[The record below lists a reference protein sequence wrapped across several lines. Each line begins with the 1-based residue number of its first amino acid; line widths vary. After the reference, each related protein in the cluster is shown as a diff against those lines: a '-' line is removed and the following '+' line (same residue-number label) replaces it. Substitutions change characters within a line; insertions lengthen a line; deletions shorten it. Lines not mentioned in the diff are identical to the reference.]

1 MSIVRPSRRRATA
14 LVAGP
19 FHDVL
24 CVEVRT
30 AVGRCTECGRH
41 RPVGRGAGVRPV
53 TRSCCGWCGVP
64 DAIGWTCGLTYL
76 QLAVSVVT

>member
-30 AVGRCTECGRH
+30 AVGRCTGCGRTGPMAEVRVFDH
-41 RPVGRGAGVRPV
+41 AGAWSNAVRPV
-53 TRSCCGWCGVP
+53 TRSCCGWGGVP
-64 DAIGWTCGLTYL
+64 DVLGWTC
-76 QLAVSVVT
+76 A

>member
-30 AVGRCTECGRH
+30 AVGRCTGCGRTQPMAEV
-41 RPVGRGAGVRPV
+41 RAWSNAVRPV

-64 DAIGWTCGLTYL
+64 DALGWTCT
-76 QLAVSVVT
+76 A

>member
-30 AVGRCTECGRH
+30 AVGRCTGCGRTG
-41 RPVGRGAGVRPV
+41 PLAEVRV
-53 TRSCCGWCGVP
+53 F
-64 DAIGWTCGLTYL
+64 DL
-76 QLAVSVVT
+76 

>member
-30 AVGRCTECGRH
+30 AVGRCTECGRTG
-41 RPVGRGAGVRPV
+41 PLAEVRV
-53 TRSCCGWCGVP
+53 F
-64 DAIGWTCGLTYL
+64 DL
-76 QLAVSVVT
+76 